1 MEWECFPQRTTGNS
15 PVYRETP
22 SLLLSDFLLV
32 CVNWSIFSQYSCS
45 FITRKHAHAYTH
57 TCSCIHN
64 WRFHS
69 HLWTLVS
76 RTRSLT
82 ISITWNVWMS
92 NKTHLKRKAK
102 LKTVIKTLELRN
114 VLFALINICFYNFL
128 LLHLDPEI
136 SFPNV

>member
-22 SLLLSDFLLV
+22 SLLLSDFLSV
-32 CVNWSIFSQYSCS
+32 SVNWSIFPQYSCN
-45 FITRKHAHAYTH
+45 FITHEYTHAYTH
-57 TCSCIHN
+57 TCSRIHN

-69 HLWTLVS
+69 HLWTLIS
-76 RTRSLT
+76 RTRNLT

-92 NKTHLKRKAK
+92 NKTHLKRKVK

-114 VLFALINICFYNFL
+114 VSFASINICFYNFL
-128 LLHLDPEI
+128 LLHLHPEI
-136 SFPNV
+136 SFRNI